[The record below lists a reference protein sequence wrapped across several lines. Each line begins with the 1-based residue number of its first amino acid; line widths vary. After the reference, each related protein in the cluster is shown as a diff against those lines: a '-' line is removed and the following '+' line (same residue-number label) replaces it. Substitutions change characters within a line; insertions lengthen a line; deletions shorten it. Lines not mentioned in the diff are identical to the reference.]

1 MSKHAPIKTPAWVT
15 KRGEVNAGGPKTG
28 ETGETLARRG
38 EDSGGEGEPGKP
50 PIEIEPHILARFQE
64 AWTRIHSM
72 QANGRDAGQTVGQ
85 ALGSDRE
92 KAGWLRSA
100 ILAGLSVD
108 LILSVVEAHNA
119 RGAFAVG
126 RDDVG
131 VEMRVELR
139 RLALGQNAGIE
150 ETEAA
155 PSSNAIDRRTGKPYG
170 RAEDGTEALRRLR
183 EDGVGIAG
191 NLLDPQVVER
201 AKLAV
206 TKRPAGYLSAASQT
220 VFLVFANLLDNPDDP
235 RRASDY
241 AELTPD
247 GVVAGEN
254 RLAGHSPSGGER

>member
-28 ETGETLARRG
+28 ETLARRG

-50 PIEIEPHILARFQE
+50 PIEIEPAILERFRQV
-64 AWTRIHSM
+64 WDRIHSM

-92 KAGWLRSA
+92 KAGWIRAALR
-100 ILAGLSVD
+100 AGLSFD
-108 LILSVVEAHNA
+108 RIIAVVEDHNS

-131 VEMRVELR
+131 VEMRAELR
-139 RLALGQNAGIE
+139 RLALGQNAGLE
-150 ETEAA
+150 ETETA

-206 TKRPAGYLSAASQT
+206 TKRPAGYLSASSQT
-220 VFLVFANLLDNPDDP
+220 VFLVMANLLDNPDDP
-235 RRASDY
+235 QRASDY

-254 RLAGHSPSGGER
+254 RLAGHSPSGGAR